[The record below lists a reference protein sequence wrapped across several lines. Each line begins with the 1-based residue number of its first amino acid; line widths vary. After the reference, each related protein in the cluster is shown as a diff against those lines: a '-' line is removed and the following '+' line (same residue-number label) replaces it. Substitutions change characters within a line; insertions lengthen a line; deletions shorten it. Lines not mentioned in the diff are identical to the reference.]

1 MEDRSRARPL
11 EPRPLLPRVGPPQGL
26 GDVRG
31 RDSDGRATLCGPAFE
46 PGRTGPASCL
56 GYGWRVAV
64 VMPALDHHDK
74 TLPQVPE
81 AGNSKETART
91 LVEMD
96 HRCEQGEKKG
106 GRKTSHQSH
115 AY

>member
-1 MEDRSRARPL
+1 
-11 EPRPLLPRVGPPQGL
+11 
-26 GDVRG
+26 
-31 RDSDGRATLCGPAFE
+31 
-46 PGRTGPASCL
+46 
-56 GYGWRVAV
+56 
-64 VMPALDHHDK
+64 MPALDHHDK

-115 AY
+115 VYLWLRTRVCVGKVAWWVVF

>member
-1 MEDRSRARPL
+1 
-11 EPRPLLPRVGPPQGL
+11 
-26 GDVRG
+26 
-31 RDSDGRATLCGPAFE
+31 
-46 PGRTGPASCL
+46 
-56 GYGWRVAV
+56 
-64 VMPALDHHDK
+64 MPALDHHDK